1 MCSLHAVL
9 RPTNEYMDSLMTHR
23 NRVSPP
29 PVLAGLTSMPP
40 ASPPSCVPILLH
52 DLGARI
58 REMER
63 LTKRGGSR
71 LGMRAAQAIER
82 GDYEEA
88 ARIRDAIVARIGWAR
103 FWRNE
108 TGQLVAVAASV
119 VAIGL
124 LVLVAFRV

>member
-1 MCSLHAVL
+1 
-9 RPTNEYMDSLMTHR
+9 MTR
-23 NRVSPP
+23 RSRVSPP
-29 PVLAGLTSMPP
+29 PVLAGLTWMPP
-40 ASPPSCVPILLH
+40 ATPPSYVPILLH

-58 REMER
+58 REIER

-103 FWRNE
+103 FWQSE
-108 TGQLVAVAASV
+108 GAQMSVAAASV

-124 LVLVAFRV
+124 LVVAVVRF

>member
-1 MCSLHAVL
+1 
-9 RPTNEYMDSLMTHR
+9 MTR
-23 NRVSPP
+23 RSRVSPP
-29 PVLAGLTSMPP
+29 PVLAGLTWMPP
-40 ASPPSCVPILLH
+40 ATPPSYVPILLH

-58 REMER
+58 REIER